1 MSCIGPAFV
10 FSNQTLQG
18 PGWGEVG
25 GPAGTLALSDSP
37 SSLLAYGTHCPA
49 SLGQPPSGVE
59 LRPSVLGKEEGRRNP
74 PSSFLSPLAHG
85 KDLSFLSVSPFTL
98 VLYCSVK
105 ETLVTEALSKSA
117 RLVQ

>member
-10 FSNQTLQG
+10 FSNQTLRG
-18 PGWGEVG
+18 PGWGEG
-25 GPAGTLALSDSP
+25 GWSGGHFGPERQPQLTPGFGTR
-37 SSLLAYGTHCPA
+37 CPA

-59 LRPSVLGKEEGRRNP
+59 LRLSVLGKEEGRRNP

-85 KDLSFLSVSPFTL
+85 KDSSFLSVSPFTL

>member
-1 MSCIGPAFV
+1 MAWPGIL
-10 FSNQTLQG
+10 TLSGQ
-18 PGWGEVG
+18 P
-25 GPAGTLALSDSP
+25 SP
-37 SSLLAYGTHCPA
+37 LLAVAHTARLPLVNLPLKWGK
-49 SLGQPPSGVE
+49 
-59 LRPSVLGKEEGRRNP
+59 LRPGVLGTEKEEKP

-105 ETLVTEALSKSA
+105 ETVVTKALSKSA